1 MSIIAQIKKGDQEAF
16 AELIEEYKL
25 PIYKTAKAIL
35 KDEDDVCDA
44 IQDTALSIYKNI
56 ANLKNEKYF
65 KTWVIRI
72 TINKCYD
79 IITKNRLNSEKIE
92 KVKFYDEEVHN
103 SFDKNVILKT
113 DLDTALN
120 SLDEDL
126 RVTTVLYYYNDL
138 SISEISDILNIPKGT
153 VKSRVFRARE
163 KLYEILSKE
172 EVNADEQEGHVY

>member
-1 MSIIAQIKKGDQEAF
+1 MSIITQIKNGDEQAF
-16 AELIEEYKL
+16 AELIEQYKM
-25 PIYKTAKAIL
+25 PIYKTAKSIL

-56 ANLKNEKYF
+56 PNLKNEEYF
-65 KTWVIRI
+65 KIWVIRI

-79 IITKNRLNSEKIE
+79 ILKKHKLNNEKMLKAQEDVSEL
-92 KVKFYDEEVHN
+92 HTN
-103 SFDKNVILKT
+103 FDNNVILQT
-113 DLDTALN
+113 DLQTTLE
-120 SLDEDL
+120 LLEEDL
-126 RVTTVLYYYNDL
+126 KIVTVLYYYNDL

-172 EVNADEQEGHVY
+172 EVDTIE

>member
-1 MSIIAQIKKGDQEAF
+1 MSIITQIKNGDEQAF
-16 AELIEEYKL
+16 AELIEQYKL
-25 PIYKTAKAIL
+25 PIYKTAKSIL

-56 ANLKNEKYF
+56 PNLKNEEYF

-79 IITKNRLNSEKIE
+79 ILKKHKLNNEKMLKAQKDVAE
-92 KVKFYDEEVHN
+92 LHTN
-103 SFDKNVILKT
+103 FDNNVILQT
-113 DLDTALN
+113 DLQTTLE
-120 SLDEDL
+120 LLEEDL
-126 RVTTVLYYYNDL
+126 KIVTVLYYYNDL

-172 EVNADEQEGHVY
+172 EVDTIE

>member
-1 MSIIAQIKKGDQEAF
+1 MSIITQIKNGDEQAF
-16 AELIEEYKL
+16 AELIEQYKL
-25 PIYKTAKAIL
+25 PIYKTAKSIL

-56 ANLKNEKYF
+56 PNLKNEEYF

-79 IITKNRLNSEKIE
+79 ILKKHKLNNEKMLKAQEDVSEL
-92 KVKFYDEEVHN
+92 HTN
-103 SFDKNVILKT
+103 FDNNVILQT
-113 DLDTALN
+113 DLQTTLE
-120 SLDEDL
+120 LLEEDL
-126 RVTTVLYYYNDL
+126 KIVTILYYYNDL

-172 EVNADEQEGHVY
+172 EVDTIE

>member
-1 MSIIAQIKKGDQEAF
+1 MSIITQIKNGDEQAF
-16 AELIEEYKL
+16 AELIEQYKL
-25 PIYKTAKAIL
+25 PIYKTAKSIL

-56 ANLKNEKYF
+56 PNLKNEEYF

-79 IITKNRLNSEKIE
+79 ILKKHKLNNEKMLKAQEDVSEL
-92 KVKFYDEEVHN
+92 HTN
-103 SFDKNVILKT
+103 FDNNVILQT
-113 DLDTALN
+113 DLQTTLELLEEN
-120 SLDEDL
+120 L
-126 RVTTVLYYYNDL
+126 RTVTVLYYYNDL
-138 SISEISDILNIPKGT
+138 SISEISDILNIPKET

-172 EVNADEQEGHVY
+172 EVDTIE

>member
-1 MSIIAQIKKGDQEAF
+1 MSIITQIKNGDEEVF
-16 AELIEEYKL
+16 AELIEQYKL

-56 ANLKNEKYF
+56 KNLKNEKYF

-79 IITKNRLNSEKIE
+79 IIAKRKLNDEKIL
-92 KVKFYDEEVHN
+92 KVQTQITEMHD
-103 SFDKNVILKT
+103 SFDNNVIVKT
-113 DLDTALN
+113 DLERT
-120 SLDEDL
+120 LDLLEEDL
-126 RVTTVLYYYNDL
+126 RTITVLYYYNDL

-172 EVNADEQEGHVY
+172 EVDTNE

>member
-1 MSIIAQIKKGDQEAF
+1 MSIITQIKNGDEQAF
-16 AELIEEYKL
+16 AELIEQYKL
-25 PIYKTAKAIL
+25 PIYKTAKSIL

-56 ANLKNEKYF
+56 PNLKNEEYF

-79 IITKNRLNSEKIE
+79 ILKKHKLNNEKMLKAQEDVSEL
-92 KVKFYDEEVHN
+92 HTN
-103 SFDKNVILKT
+103 FDNNVILQT
-113 DLDTALN
+113 DLQTTLE
-120 SLDEDL
+120 LLEEDL
-126 RVTTVLYYYNDL
+126 KIVTVLYYYNDL
-138 SISEISDILNIPKGT
+138 SISVISDILNIPKGT

-172 EVNADEQEGHVY
+172 EVDTIE

>member
-1 MSIIAQIKKGDQEAF
+1 MSIITQIKNGDEQAF
-16 AELIEEYKL
+16 AELIEQYKL
-25 PIYKTAKAIL
+25 PIYKTAKSIL

-56 ANLKNEKYF
+56 PNLKNEEYF

-79 IITKNRLNSEKIE
+79 ILKKHKLNNEKMLKAQEDVSEL
-92 KVKFYDEEVHN
+92 HTN
-103 SFDKNVILKT
+103 FDNNVILQT
-113 DLDTALN
+113 DLQTTLE
-120 SLDEDL
+120 LLEEDL
-126 RVTTVLYYYNDL
+126 KIVTVLYYYNDL

-172 EVNADEQEGHVY
+172 EVNTIE

>member
-1 MSIIAQIKKGDQEAF
+1 MSIITQIKKGDQQAF
-16 AELIEEYKL
+16 AELIEQYKL
-25 PIYKTAKAIL
+25 PIYKTAKSIL

-56 ANLKNEKYF
+56 PNLKNEEYF

-79 IITKNRLNSEKIE
+79 ILKKHKLNNEKMLKAQEDVSEL
-92 KVKFYDEEVHN
+92 HTN
-103 SFDKNVILKT
+103 FDNNVILQT
-113 DLDTALN
+113 DLQTTLE
-120 SLDEDL
+120 LLEEDL
-126 RVTTVLYYYNDL
+126 KIVTVLYYYNDL

-172 EVNADEQEGHVY
+172 EVDTIE

>member
-1 MSIIAQIKKGDQEAF
+1 MSIITQIKNGDEQAF
-16 AELIEEYKL
+16 AELIEQYKL
-25 PIYKTAKAIL
+25 PIYKTAKSIL

-56 ANLKNEKYF
+56 PNLKNEEYF

-79 IITKNRLNSEKIE
+79 ILKKHKLNNEKMLKAQEDVSEL
-92 KVKFYDEEVHN
+92 HTN
-103 SFDKNVILKT
+103 FDNNVILQT
-113 DLDTALN
+113 DLQTTLELLEEN
-120 SLDEDL
+120 L
-126 RVTTVLYYYNDL
+126 RTVTVLYYYNDL

-153 VKSRVFRARE
+153 VKSRIFRARE

-172 EVNADEQEGHVY
+172 EVDTIE

>member
-1 MSIIAQIKKGDQEAF
+1 MSIITQIKNGDEQAF
-16 AELIEEYKL
+16 AELIEQYKL
-25 PIYKTAKAIL
+25 PIYKTAKSIL

-56 ANLKNEKYF
+56 PNLKNEEYF

-79 IITKNRLNSEKIE
+79 ILKKHKLNNEKMLRAQEDVSEL
-92 KVKFYDEEVHN
+92 HTN
-103 SFDKNVILKT
+103 FDNNVILQT
-113 DLDTALN
+113 DLQTTLE
-120 SLDEDL
+120 LLEEDL
-126 RVTTVLYYYNDL
+126 KIVTVLYYYNDL

-172 EVNADEQEGHVY
+172 EVDTIE

>member
-1 MSIIAQIKKGDQEAF
+1 MSIITQIKNGDEQAF
-16 AELIEEYKL
+16 AELIEQYKL
-25 PIYKTAKAIL
+25 PIYKTAKSIL

-56 ANLKNEKYF
+56 PNLKNEEYF

-79 IITKNRLNSEKIE
+79 ILKKHKLNNEKMLRAQEDVSEL
-92 KVKFYDEEVHN
+92 HTN
-103 SFDKNVILKT
+103 FDNNVILQT
-113 DLDTALN
+113 DLQTTLE
-120 SLDEDL
+120 LLEEDL
-126 RVTTVLYYYNDL
+126 KIVTVLYYYNDL

-163 KLYEILSKE
+163 KLYEILSNE
-172 EVNADEQEGHVY
+172 EVDTIE

>member
-1 MSIIAQIKKGDQEAF
+1 MSIITQIKNGDEEAF

-56 ANLKNEKYF
+56 TNLKNEKYF

-72 TINKCYD
+72 TMNKCYD
-79 IITKNRLNSEKIE
+79 IIAKRKLNDEKIL
-92 KVKFYDEEVHN
+92 KVQSNISETN
-103 SFDKNVILKT
+103 ISFDNNVIEKT
-113 DLDTALN
+113 DLERT
-120 SLDEDL
+120 LDLLEEDL
-126 RVTTVLYYYNDL
+126 KKVTLLYYYDDL
-138 SISEISDILNIPKGT
+138 SITEISEILNIPKGT

-163 KLYEILSKE
+163 KLYDILSKE
-172 EVNADEQEGHVY
+172 EVDIIE

>member
-1 MSIIAQIKKGDQEAF
+1 MSIITQIKNGDEQAF
-16 AELIEEYKL
+16 AELIEQYKL
-25 PIYKTAKAIL
+25 PIYKTAKSIL

-56 ANLKNEKYF
+56 QNLKNEEYF

-79 IITKNRLNSEKIE
+79 ILKKHKLNNEKMLKAQEDVSEL
-92 KVKFYDEEVHN
+92 HTN
-103 SFDKNVILKT
+103 FDNNVILQT
-113 DLDTALN
+113 DLQTTLE
-120 SLDEDL
+120 LLEEDL
-126 RVTTVLYYYNDL
+126 KIVTVLYYYNDL

-172 EVNADEQEGHVY
+172 EVDTIE

>member
-1 MSIIAQIKKGDQEAF
+1 MSIITRIKNGDEQAF
-16 AELIEEYKL
+16 AELIEQYKL
-25 PIYKTAKAIL
+25 PIYKTAKSIL

-56 ANLKNEKYF
+56 PNLKNEEYF

-79 IITKNRLNSEKIE
+79 ILKKHKLNNEKMLKAQEDVSEL
-92 KVKFYDEEVHN
+92 HTN
-103 SFDKNVILKT
+103 FDNNVILQT
-113 DLDTALN
+113 DLQRTLE
-120 SLDEDL
+120 LLEEDL
-126 RVTTVLYYYNDL
+126 RIVTVLYYYNDL
-138 SISEISDILNIPKGT
+138 SISEIADILNIPKGT

-172 EVNADEQEGHVY
+172 EVDTIE

>member
-1 MSIIAQIKKGDQEAF
+1 MSIITQIKNGDEQAF
-16 AELIEEYKL
+16 AELIEQYKL
-25 PIYKTAKAIL
+25 PIYKTAKSIL

-56 ANLKNEKYF
+56 PNLKNEEYF

-79 IITKNRLNSEKIE
+79 ILKKHKLNNEKMLKAQKDVAE
-92 KVKFYDEEVHN
+92 LQTN
-103 SFDKNVILKT
+103 FDNNVILQT
-113 DLDTALN
+113 DLQTTLE
-120 SLDEDL
+120 LLEEDL
-126 RVTTVLYYYNDL
+126 KIVTVLYYYNDL

-172 EVNADEQEGHVY
+172 EVDTIE

>member
-1 MSIIAQIKKGDQEAF
+1 MSIITQIKNGDEQAF
-16 AELIEEYKL
+16 AELIEQYKL
-25 PIYKTAKAIL
+25 PIYKTAKSIL

-56 ANLKNEKYF
+56 PNLKNEEYF

-79 IITKNRLNSEKIE
+79 ILKKHKLNNEKMLKAQKDVAE
-92 KVKFYDEEVHN
+92 LHTN
-103 SFDKNVILKT
+103 FDNNVILQT
-113 DLDTALN
+113 DLQRTLE
-120 SLDEDL
+120 LLEEDL
-126 RVTTVLYYYNDL
+126 KIVTVLYYYNDL

-172 EVNADEQEGHVY
+172 EVDTIE

>member
-1 MSIIAQIKKGDQEAF
+1 MSIITQIKNGDEQAF
-16 AELIEEYKL
+16 AELIEQYKL
-25 PIYKTAKAIL
+25 PIYKTAKSIL

-56 ANLKNEKYF
+56 QNLKNEEYF

-79 IITKNRLNSEKIE
+79 ILKKHKLNDEKMLKAQEDVSEL
-92 KVKFYDEEVHN
+92 HTN
-103 SFDKNVILKT
+103 FDNNVILQT
-113 DLDTALN
+113 DLQTTLELLEEN
-120 SLDEDL
+120 L
-126 RVTTVLYYYNDL
+126 RTVTVLYYYNDL

-172 EVNADEQEGHVY
+172 EVDTIE

>member
-1 MSIIAQIKKGDQEAF
+1 MSIITRIKNGDEQAF
-16 AELIEEYKL
+16 AELIEQYKL
-25 PIYKTAKAIL
+25 PIYKTAKSIL

-56 ANLKNEKYF
+56 QNLKNEEYF

-79 IITKNRLNSEKIE
+79 ILKKHKLNDEKMLKAQEDVSEL
-92 KVKFYDEEVHN
+92 HTN
-103 SFDKNVILKT
+103 FDNNVILQT
-113 DLDTALN
+113 DLQTTLE
-120 SLDEDL
+120 LLEEDL
-126 RVTTVLYYYNDL
+126 KIVTVLYYYNDL

-172 EVNADEQEGHVY
+172 EVDTIE

>member
-1 MSIIAQIKKGDQEAF
+1 MSIITQIKNGDEQAF
-16 AELIEEYKL
+16 AELIEQYKL
-25 PIYKTAKAIL
+25 PIYKTAKSIL

-56 ANLKNEKYF
+56 PNLKNEEYF

-79 IITKNRLNSEKIE
+79 ILKKHKLNNEKMLKAQKDVSEL
-92 KVKFYDEEVHN
+92 HTN
-103 SFDKNVILKT
+103 FDNNVILQT
-113 DLDTALN
+113 DLQRTLE
-120 SLDEDL
+120 LLEEDL
-126 RVTTVLYYYNDL
+126 RIVTVLYYYNDL
-138 SISEISDILNIPKGT
+138 SISEIADILNIPKGT

-172 EVNADEQEGHVY
+172 EVDTIE